1 MTGMRSPSPAGLV
14 WSTLALLMLLALV
27 HRTIARG
34 PVSHSEPI
42 RWIDG
47 TIIGIDDHV
56 KTIRV
61 RVGEGKKARTV
72 VVSAAGAER
81 PTIEIDGKPAVFS
94 ALRTGMSARVK
105 ARGNVAMEIV
115 ARSAAATAA
124 TTTAAAHDTGPA
136 ATSRSTRTD

>member
-1 MTGMRSPSPAGLV
+1 MTGMRSPAPASLV
-14 WSTLALLMLLALV
+14 WSALALLMFLALV

-34 PVSHSEPI
+34 PVSHSDSPV

-56 KTIRV
+56 KTIRM
-61 RVGEGKKARTV
+61 RVGEGKEARTV

-81 PTIEIDGKPAVFS
+81 PTIEIDGKAAAFS

-105 ARGNVAMEIV
+105 ARGNVAVEIV
-115 ARSAAATAA
+115 ASTAAA
-124 TTTAAAHDTGPA
+124 TTTAAHDTGPA
-136 ATSRSTRTD
+136 ATSRSNRD

>member
-1 MTGMRSPSPAGLV
+1 MTGMRSPAPAGLV
-14 WSTLALLMLLALV
+14 WSVLALLMLLALV

-34 PVSHSEPI
+34 PVSRSNSPV

-47 TIIGIDDHV
+47 TIIGIDDRV

-61 RVGEGKKARTV
+61 RVGEGKEARTV

-81 PTIEIDGKPAVFS
+81 PTIEIGGKPAAFS
-94 ALRTGMSARVK
+94 ALRTGMLARVK
-105 ARGNVAMEIV
+105 ARGNVAVEIV
-115 ARSAAATAA
+115 VRTAAT

-136 ATSRSTRTD
+136 ATSRSTRD